1 MFKKKCPF
9 CFEEVKEYWDNNQYI
24 IECQEC
30 LKKGLIVKSF
40 ADTKED
46 ALSLW
51 NTRVFDNHLLNN
63 AEYVLNELKI
73 FNEFMKSG
81 YGEHTILKNNYIY
94 SSLLNIILDINRV
107 DYGFLVLPN
116 ATYIKCDDS
125 HVEELMNYLGIETDK
140 DIPELDE
147 KIYMNLGIIRIC
159 NHDNCL
165 MIVLPKRIT
174 KKQIDCVLNLIS
186 TQNNG
191 KINSYCIYKDREND
205 YDLISFKDF
214 NELYMYLDKVI

>member
-9 CFEEVKEYWDNNQYI
+9 CFEEVKEYWDKNQYI

-30 LKKGLIVKSF
+30 LKKGIVVKVISN
-40 ADTKED
+40 TKED
-46 ALSLW
+46 ALTLW

-63 AEYVLNELKI
+63 TDYILNELKI
-73 FNEFMKSG
+73 FNEFMKK
-81 YGEHTILKNNYIY
+81 GEGIYTITKQKNIDN
-94 SSLLNIILDINRV
+94 SLLNVILDMNRI
-107 DYGFLVLPN
+107 DYGFLIFPN
-116 ATYIKCDDS
+116 STYIKCDNS
-125 HVEELMNYLGIETDK
+125 HIEELMNYLGIETNK
-140 DIPELDE
+140 EIPELDE

-165 MIVLPKRIT
+165 MIVLPKKIT
-174 KKQIDCVLNLIS
+174 KKQIDCVINLIS
-186 TQNNG
+186 TQNIG
-191 KINSYCIYKDREND
+191 KINSYCIYKDREDD